1 MVLARL
7 GLRLGVF
14 SMRRQTTGS
23 ELSQAGSAMADQR
36 YDTESSR
43 LVLHPTSIR
52 PLTRVTGRNSSLQAV
67 SLPVSP
73 RLISLLHR
81 MEKNCNALQ
90 KEAKG
95 YLDAMRL
102 MAASE
107 ARIAET
113 VDVFY
118 TDNSEAAMAAHSFK
132 RAVDELDAKVA
143 RELDAPYRATVLEP
157 VGKLC
162 SHFPEI
168 KSVLKPL
175 VRPG

>member
-1 MVLARL
+1 
-7 GLRLGVF
+7 
-14 SMRRQTTGS
+14 
-23 ELSQAGSAMADQR
+23 
-36 YDTESSR
+36 
-43 LVLHPTSIR
+43 
-52 PLTRVTGRNSSLQAV
+52 
-67 SLPVSP
+67 
-73 RLISLLHR
+73 

-168 KSVLKPL
+168 KCVSLPLK
-175 VRPG
+175 